1 MRPESPHTTPSPTV
15 PNLEAFL
22 SSFKIAASPDS
33 PPSRPGSA
41 LSGGSSFINDT
52 DDEETKSDEDSFTQ
66 HPFTPIRP
74 RAKANALRRDH
85 NKCILCGTSSDE
97 VIRLTGI
104 EDDGDRE
111 VYYSAFGSVTPSFL
125 LNKYC
130 ADTMAYEG
138 SFTIS

>member
-1 MRPESPHTTPSPTV
+1 MYPEIPHTTPSPTIPDHV
-15 PNLEAFL
+15 EAFL
-22 SSFKIAASPDS
+22 SSSQTAASPDS
-33 PPSRPGSA
+33 QPSRPGSA

-74 RAKANALRRDH
+74 RAKAKALRRDH
-85 NKCILCGTSSDE
+85 NKCVLCSTSSDE

-111 VYYSAFGSVTPSFL
+111 VYSAFGSVIAAL
-125 LNKYC
+125 C
-130 ADTMAYEG
+130 
-138 SFTIS
+138 